1 MSNNHLVNAV
11 SLGPILP
18 LPKGMKRIVVASPTV
33 LDSASRGPFYEAAL
47 TALDS
52 LGTDDPGG
60 QLVVDMRLTDRV
72 DSSGLSTL
80 VLLQVR
86 AAERKH
92 TVALRGASE
101 EIRFLL
107 LMTRLE
113 DRFDLTPD
121 A

>member
-1 MSNNHLVNAV
+1 MN
-11 SLGPILP
+11 
-18 LPKGMKRIVVASPTV
+18 REIVLAPPV
-33 LDSASRGPFYEAAL
+33 LNISSRGPFYEEALAAL
-47 TALDS
+47 ER
-52 LGTDDPGG
+52 LGTGAPGG
-60 QLVVDMRLTDRV
+60 QLVIDLRTTNRV

-113 DRFDLTPD
+113 DRFDLHPD
-121 A
+121 S

>member
-1 MSNNHLVNAV
+1 MN
-11 SLGPILP
+11 
-18 LPKGMKRIVVASPTV
+18 RIVVHAPAQLS
-33 LDSASRGPFYEAAL
+33 SQNRGDFYAAAL
-47 TALDS
+47 AGLEQ
-52 LGTDDPGG
+52 LGTTEPGG
-60 QLVVDMRLTDRV
+60 QLVIDLSGTDRV
-72 DSSGLSTL
+72 DSSGLATL

-92 TVALRGASE
+92 VVGLRGLSE

-113 DRFDLTPD
+113 DRFDLDPG

>member
-1 MSNNHLVNAV
+1 
-11 SLGPILP
+11 
-18 LPKGMKRIVVASPTV
+18 MKRITIVAPTV
-33 LDSASRGPFYEAAL
+33 LDSGSRSPFYEAAL
-47 TALDS
+47 ASLDS
-52 LGTDDPGG
+52 LGTDEPGG
-60 QLVVDMRLTDRV
+60 RLVVDMRRTDRV

-92 TVALRGASE
+92 TVALLGASE

-113 DRFDLTPD
+113 DHFDLNPD

>member
-1 MSNNHLVNAV
+1 
-11 SLGPILP
+11 
-18 LPKGMKRIVVASPTV
+18 MKRELVQSPPV
-33 LDSASRGPFYEAAL
+33 LDAASRTAFYDRALACLERLQSEGP
-47 TALDS
+47 
-52 LGTDDPGG
+52 GC
-60 QLVVDMRLTDRV
+60 QLVIDMRTTRRV

-92 TVALRGASE
+92 TVGLLGVSE

-113 DRFDLTPD
+113 ERFDLDPGV
-121 A
+121 